1 MEGGSATTKIAA
13 GLGDTMFDTLIIG
26 AGPAGLTAASYL
38 GRFRRPT
45 MVIEA
50 HSSRAEWI
58 PESHNIPGFP
68 QGIGGTQLLSAL
80 RAQALRFG
88 AQIRTGPVES
98 LSRTETGFVINLAGA
113 SVESRYV
120 LLATGVRDHFPA
132 LRGAPEAVLR
142 RLLRV
147 CPICDGFEAID
158 KNIAVVGDGPRGE
171 REALFL
177 RTYSDRVTLLQV
189 GDSLDPDSRTRLK
202 SGGIRLIETPLN
214 RLEIE
219 ENDLLLRCDDGRIQ
233 RFDVFYAALGCTPQD
248 SLAAALGAA
257 RDRSDALMVDAHQQ
271 TSVPGLYAA
280 GDVVRGLNQVVVAAA
295 EAAIAATAMHNRLRT
310 VQ

>member
-1 MEGGSATTKIAA
+1 
-13 GLGDTMFDTLIIG
+13 MFDTVIIG

-45 MVIEA
+45 IVIEA

-68 QGIGGTQLLSAL
+68 HGIGGSQLLSAL

-88 AQIRTGPVES
+88 ARIRTGPVES
-98 LSRTETGFVINLAGA
+98 LFRTEAGFLINLAGA
-113 SVESRYV
+113 SLESRYV
-120 LLATGVRDHFPA
+120 LLATGVRDRFPP
-132 LRGAPEAVLR
+132 LRGAEEAVLR

-158 KNIAVVGDGPRGE
+158 KNIAVIGDGPRGE
-171 REALFL
+171 REAYFL
-177 RTYSDRVTLLQV
+177 RTYSDRVTILQV
-189 GDSLDPDSRTRLK
+189 GDSSDPDRRKRLK
-202 SGGIRLIETPLN
+202 TGGIGLIETHLSC
-214 RLEIE
+214 LQIE
-219 ENDLLLRCDDGRIQ
+219 ENDLLLRRDDGRVQ
-233 RFDVFYAALGCTPQD
+233 QFDVFYAALGCTAQD
-248 SLAAALGAA
+248 SLAAALGAS
-257 RDRSDALMVDAHQQ
+257 RDESDALVVDAHQQ

-295 EAAIAATAMHNRLRT
+295 EAAIAATDMHNRLRKLPCLH
-310 VQ
+310 